1 MKTAYSIM
9 QTMTI
14 FPFQNLIIN
23 SLYNAFRVGG
33 IDISELYFE
42 QLTPLVILSTT
53 AEETN
58 ESIEDV
64 QDSIDDNLQGG
75 EGEQAENE
83 QEFNE
88 EYEPLRPTDFGF
100 ESYYKDEV

>member
-23 SLYNAFRVGG
+23 SIYNAFRVGG
-33 IDISELYFE
+33 INISDLYFE
-42 QLTPLVILSTT
+42 QLTPLVILSDT
-53 AEETN
+53 ADDTDQTIEE
-58 ESIEDV
+58 V
-64 QDSIDDNLQGG
+64 QEEIDDNLQGG
-75 EGEQAENE
+75 EGEDTENK

-88 EYEPLRPTDFGF
+88 EYEPLRPSDFGF
-100 ESYYKDEV
+100 ESYYKDE